1 MSKNKKEGKIEVQLI
16 EDRAILW
23 DAEEGR
29 KIFESDYY
37 GKFMDDR
44 LELSMVETTLLLE
57 DGKITIID
65 ANGNQI
71 SAEELKGI
79 CRKAD
84 PRFDVR
90 YTVYRDLRKRE
101 LPTRTGFKFG
111 CDFRVYDRGVKP
123 LKRGPKAAKEHTKWI
138 VFAVQEG
145 YTFSFPELSRAVRL
159 AHNIRA
165 NMLWAIVSESKEV
178 KYYQVTFF
186 KP

>member
-1 MSKNKKEGKIEVQLI
+1 MSKKKNEAQLI

-23 DAEEGR
+23 DAEEGK
-29 KIFESDYY
+29 KIFEGDYY
-37 GKFMDDR
+37 GKLTEDR
-44 LELSMVETTLLLE
+44 LELSLVEATLLLE
-57 DGKITIID
+57 EGKIAVKD
-65 ANGNQI
+65 GNGREM
-71 SAEELKGI
+71 SAEELKGT

-90 YTVYRDLRKRE
+90 YTVYRDLRKRG

-111 CDFRVYDRGVKP
+111 CDFRVYGRGVKP

-138 VFAVQEG
+138 VFAVPEG
-145 YTFSFPELSRAVRL
+145 YVFSFAELSRAVRL

-165 NMLWAIVSESKEV
+165 NMLWAIVSPGGEV